1 MNVEL
6 ECIAGLAKSGDC
18 RFTESTSHT
27 LAKGQ
32 TVADL
37 VGQAKLSLQDIECV
51 IVNNAIGSLGTILAE
66 GDRVELVPVFGLD

>member
-18 RFTESTSHT
+18 HFTESTSYT
-27 LAKGQ
+27 LAQGQ

-37 VGQAKLSLQDIECV
+37 VDHAKLTLQDIECV
-51 IVNNAIGSLGTILAE
+51 IIDNAIGSLNTVLAE
-66 GDRVELVPVFGLD
+66 GDRVELVPVFGLE

>member
-1 MNVEL
+1 MNVQL
-6 ECIAGLAKSGDC
+6 ECIASLAKSGDC
-18 RFTESTSHT
+18 SFTETTSYR
-27 LAKGQ
+27 LAKEQ

-51 IVNNAIGSLGTILAE
+51 IVNNAIASLETVLSD